1 MSGASMHIIYI
12 QTSFKAQKLKLINLK
27 MKIFGGKSHAS
38 K

>member
-1 MSGASMHIIYI
+1 MSAASMDIIYI

-27 MKIFGGKSHAS
+27 MKRFGGKSLIS